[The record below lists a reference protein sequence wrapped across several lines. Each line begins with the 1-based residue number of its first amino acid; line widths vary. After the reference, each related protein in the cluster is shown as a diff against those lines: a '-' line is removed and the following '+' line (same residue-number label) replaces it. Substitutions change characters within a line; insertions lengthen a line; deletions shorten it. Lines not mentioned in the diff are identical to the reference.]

1 MAEWKSR
8 AHLEDHFGWHRGEL
22 RVRSVEE
29 YDASAQET
37 IVLGTPLTY
46 RDPITKEPRVG
57 YFHRESS
64 RFSATDLDGFIRTH
78 FQTDEAHVA
87 SLPLSTYRD

>member
-1 MAEWKSR
+1 VAPWR
-8 AHLEDHFGWHRGEL
+8 TPGPLCRG
-22 RVRSVEE
+22 V
-29 YDASAQET
+29 DASAQET

>member
-8 AHLEDHFGWHRGEL
+8 QHLDDHFGWHHREL
-22 RVRSVEE
+22 GCRSIQE

-37 IVLGTPLTY
+37 INIGTPFIY

-57 YFHRESS
+57 YFHRDSS
-64 RFSATDLDGFIRTH
+64 RFVATDLDGFIRTH

-87 SLPLSTYRD
+87 GLPLSTYRD

>member
-1 MAEWKSR
+1 MAPWKSR

-22 RVRSVEE
+22 GLRSVEE

-37 IVLGTPLTY
+37 INIGTPCTY
-46 RDPITKEPRVG
+46 RDPVTGEPRVG
-57 YFHRESS
+57 YFHRETS
-64 RFSATDLDGFIRTH
+64 RFTATDLDGYVRSH

-87 SLPLSTYRD
+87 GLPLSTYRD